1 MRGCIF
7 TWHYDSKSITGDAAG
22 NDGQVMPFFRNVP
35 FGFKLVDGAAHIL
48 LEAEVVFAAG
58 LVAFLFFVVKELAAG
73 VDMLLAFEE
82 F

>member
-1 MRGCIF
+1 
-7 TWHYDSKSITGDAAG
+7 
-22 NDGQVMPFFRNVP
+22 MPFFRNVP